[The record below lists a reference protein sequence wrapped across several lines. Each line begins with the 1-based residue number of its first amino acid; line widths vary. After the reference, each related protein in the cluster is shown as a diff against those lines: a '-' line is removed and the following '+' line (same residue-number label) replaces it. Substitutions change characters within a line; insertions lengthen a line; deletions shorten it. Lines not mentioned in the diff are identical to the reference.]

1 MDDLA
6 FLDDEI
12 DIIKLVSTN
21 ADVTHQYILFEASNK
36 ELFAINVAKVEEL
49 FAYDA
54 RRLLQNN
61 QNPLIR
67 GMMDIRLEIAPV
79 VVFDIWYGN
88 TPLDES
94 AYEMLIF
101 TYFSQKY
108 VALVVKSVIDII
120 SIEPHQMQSSAA
132 MNPLTTF
139 VAKIEFEGKTELCTV
154 FDTDR
159 LLHDIYPT
167 QAFVSKGSFSSDK
180 LLLFAD
186 DSLLLRKMAQSN
198 FEKMGLRFEI
208 FEDGAALL
216 DALAFIDPQD
226 IGLFLLDLEMPRKSG
241 LDVIEY
247 LESQPQFDG
256 VPVVVHTNMANATI
270 KESLMKHKVAKLINK
285 IDFKTIQESVA
296 EFMR

>member
-1 MDDLA
+1 MDDLD

-12 DIIKLVSTN
+12 DLIKLVTTN
-21 ADVTHQYILFEASNK
+21 ADVTNQYILFEGANK

-54 RRLLQNN
+54 TKLLQNN

-67 GMMDIRLEIAPV
+67 GMMDIRSQIAPV
-79 VVFDIWYGN
+79 VIFDAWYGN
-88 TPLDES
+88 ALLDES

-101 TYFSQKY
+101 THFSQKY
-108 VALVVKSVIDII
+108 LALVVKSVIDIV
-120 SIEPHQMQSSAA
+120 SIEPKQMQSSAS
-132 MNPLTTF
+132 MNELSTF
-139 VAKIEFEGKTELCTV
+139 VARLEIGSKTELCTI

-159 LLHDIYPT
+159 LLHDLYT
-167 QAFVSKGSFSSDK
+167 TEEFHSEVSSPSQK

-186 DSLLLRKMAQSN
+186 DSLLLRKMAQTN
-198 FEKMGLRFEI
+198 FEKMGLRFKI

-216 DALAFIDPQD
+216 DALAFMDPQE

-247 LESQPQFDG
+247 LESEPCFEG
-256 VPVVVHTNMANATI
+256 IPVVVHTNMANTTI
-270 KESLMKHKVAKLINK
+270 KESLMRRRVAKLINK
-285 IDFKTIQESVA
+285 IDFKTIQDAVM